1 MTETNYEELITSKD
15 NEIADLKEQIVCL
28 QDVIDDIV
36 AGMCDNVQ
44 DVLDFEEAY
53 QVNVSDELFKEFEEI
68 EALKGAVQ

>member
-15 NEIADLKEQIVCL
+15 NEIADLKDQVTCL

>member
-1 MTETNYEELITSKD
+1 MNLEEQLKSKD
-15 NEIADLKEQIVCL
+15 DEITDLKDQVICL

-36 AGMCDNVQ
+36 AGMCDSVQ

-68 EALKGAVQ
+68 DALKGAAQ

>member
-1 MTETNYEELITSKD
+1 MNLEEQLKSKD
-15 NEIADLKEQIVCL
+15 DEIADLKDQVTCL

-68 EALKGAVQ
+68 DALKGAAQ

>member
-1 MTETNYEELITSKD
+1 MENLLESKD
-15 NEIADLKEQIVCL
+15 EEIADLKDQVACL

-36 AGMCDNVQ
+36 AGMCESVQ

-68 EALKGAVQ
+68 DALRGVAQ